1 MTTTATDLVRIF
13 RVASSETVTPGLQQ
27 FVIDTTLVADP
38 TRSLQLQTVN
48 AFAASLCQ
56 RAKETGRSIAVTH
69 ERTKF
74 GETLRSAH
82 FLKVEAA
89 S

>member
-1 MTTTATDLVRIF
+1 MTDLVRVF
-13 RVASSETVTPGLQQ
+13 RITSSETIKPGVRQ

-38 TRSLQLQTVN
+38 TRWLQLQTIN
-48 AFAASLCQ
+48 AYAATLCQ
-56 RAKETGRSIAVTH
+56 RARDLHRPIAVEH
-69 ERTKF
+69 KRTAY
-74 GETLRSAH
+74 GETLVKAH